1 MPAVAAPVP
10 SRTARTLPARRR
22 GSTLIEALCSL
33 AITGVLL
40 GQAWPMLK
48 DLLARQTLLA
58 QAAELETDL
67 VLARA
72 QAQIQLESIRFSV
85 HASADGGS
93 CYIVYRGDVGACDCR
108 GAGESRCAGGAQA
121 LRVADTS
128 RRSGISLAALPRPLT
143 FDAGIGTVTPT
154 ATLRLTDT
162 DGRAVHQVINLTGRV
177 RTCTPNPT
185 WGGLR
190 RC

>member
-1 MPAVAAPVP
+1 MA
-10 SRTARTLPARRR
+10 
-22 GSTLIEALCSL
+22 
-33 AITGVLL
+33 
-40 GQAWPMLK
+40 
-48 DLLARQTLLA
+48 
-58 QAAELETDL
+58 
-67 VLARA
+67 
-72 QAQIQLESIRFSV
+72 
-85 HASADGGS
+85 
-93 CYIVYRGDVGACDCR
+93 
-108 GAGESRCAGGAQA
+108 RCATGAQA

-162 DGRAVHQVINLTGRV
+162 EGRAVHQIINLTGRV